1 MIASCGARR
10 GMSYPRLNREVLG
23 LQILPRTVDEGRRD
37 GCWLRPLVAGARC
50 STFSLSRGTASLSE
64 CCNVCMDVPNLQNN
78 YLVSLEDVQWAKL
91 HENNDKA
98 TKSTFLNVLPACTA
112 TRKPLLFSAGG
123 TFETVSMSTEWD
135 WRSGLCGTILC
146 VHNDADL
153 VRSAHK

>member
-1 MIASCGARR
+1 MLAAVSRSR
-10 GMSYPRLNREVLG
+10 SE
-23 LQILPRTVDEGRRD
+23 
-37 GCWLRPLVAGARC
+37 RC
-50 STFSLSRGTASLSE
+50 STLSLSRGTASLSE

-78 YLVSLEDVQWAKL
+78 YLVSLEDVQRANL
-91 HENNDKA
+91 HENTDKA
-98 TKSTFLNVLPACTA
+98 TKSTFLNVRPVCTA
-112 TRKPLLFSAGG
+112 TRNPLLFSAGG